1 MTTIEVRTNGA
12 RDGGGRTQWEA
23 RRVTW
28 VGLGVNLLLCAVK
41 LVCGLA
47 AASQALVADAVH
59 TLSDSTTD
67 VAVLV
72 GIPFW
77 SAPADD
83 RHPYG
88 HRRIETVV
96 TVLIAAVL
104 VVVACGLVYH
114 ALATIEEHHDR
125 PPELLAL
132 LAAVLSILSKET
144 LYRWTVAVGRRLR
157 SSALIANA
165 WHHRSDSFSSIP
177 VVLAIGGA
185 RLFPAWSFLDH
196 IGAVV
201 VSIFIFRA
209 AWQIGWP
216 ALRELMDAGAP
227 GKDRRRIE
235 EIVLA
240 TAGVERVH
248 EVRTRYVGS
257 RLQVDLHIMV
267 DGNMT
272 VREGHK
278 ISEAVEERLLA
289 AGPDLVDVV
298 VHLEPVEPEDE
309 ELTTDGHG

>member
-1 MTTIEVRTNGA
+1 MNDATAVRD
-12 RDGGGRTQWEA
+12 RDADRRAQFEA

-28 VGLGVNLLLCAVK
+28 VGLGLNLLLCGVK
-41 LVCGLA
+41 LVCGLV

-96 TVLIAAVL
+96 TVLIAAL
-104 VVVACGLVYH
+104 LAMVACGLVYH

-125 PPELLAL
+125 PPGWLAL
-132 LAAVLSILSKET
+132 AAAVLSIVSKEA

-157 SSALIANA
+157 SSALVANA
-165 WHHRSDSFSSIP
+165 WHHRSDSLSSIP

-185 RLFPAWSFLDH
+185 RVFPAWSFLDH
-196 IGAVV
+196 IGAIV
-201 VSIFIFRA
+201 VSVFVFRA

-227 GKDRRRIE
+227 RKERRRIE

-240 TAGVERVH
+240 TAGVKKVH
-248 EVRTRYVGS
+248 AVRTRYVGS
-257 RLQVDLHIMV
+257 RLLVDLHVMV
-267 DGNMT
+267 DGDMT
-272 VREGHK
+272 VREGH
-278 ISEAVEERLLA
+278 EVADEVEKRLLA
-289 AGPDLVDVV
+289 TGPDLVDVV
-298 VHLEPVEPEDE
+298 VHLEPVDSDNQKR
-309 ELTTDGHG
+309 TTDKHG